1 MTTRKR
7 IFTGALVIAVLLSI
21 ASATAQ
27 AKDDKSYSSV
37 VKHLKS
43 SYSAKQQGFFGMMMI
58 ARFAV
63 KLVKPAGVKNFK
75 VTMLRDLD
83 FSRGPAPNSSE
94 FHAAVRK
101 SVNPVWEPLIQF
113 SAPRQRQWSYAYV
126 TREKE
131 DVKVLIVTVQQREA
145 FVVQFKFSP
154 ERLIAFMN
162 DPKIMGISLK
172 GNNSQNQPPEA
183 GDEDEDDS
191 DKAEIK
197 SEQPVSKPPEQ
208 ARMKLN

>member
-1 MTTRKR
+1 MTTRKQAF
-7 IFTGALVIAVLLSI
+7 ISALIIVVLLSLGT
-21 ASATAQ
+21 ATAR
-27 AKDDKSYSSV
+27 AADDKSYSAV

-43 SYSAKQQGFFGMMMI
+43 SYRAKQQGFFGMMMI

-63 KLVKPAGVKNFK
+63 KLIKPAGVKNFK

-94 FHAAVRK
+94 FHATVR
-101 SVNPVWEPLIQF
+101 SRVNSLWEPLLQF

-126 TREKE
+126 TRDKN
-131 DVKVLIVTVQQREA
+131 DVKVLIVAVQQREA

-162 DPKIMGISLK
+162 DPQIMGISLK
-172 GNNSQNQPPEA
+172 GKEGPNHQPPQA
-183 GDEDEDDS
+183 DDEDEDDE
-191 DKAEIK
+191 DEK
-197 SEQPVSKPPEQ
+197 SEQPKAKPPEVKPP
-208 ARMKLN
+208 R